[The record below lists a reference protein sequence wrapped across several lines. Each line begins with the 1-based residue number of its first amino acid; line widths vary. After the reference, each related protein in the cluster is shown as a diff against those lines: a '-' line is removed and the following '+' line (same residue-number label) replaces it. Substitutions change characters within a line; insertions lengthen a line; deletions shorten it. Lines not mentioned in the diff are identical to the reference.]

1 MQRLRDDLDRLKQ
14 MIQDLISKGN
24 LSSQE
29 IDVSHKLIR
38 LHDNRNISSVVQA
51 LKRSIAQ
58 LEQNKADKNTVNHE
72 LDKVCVFERKVRSQ

>member
-29 IDVSHKLIR
+29 IEVSHKFIH
-38 LHDNRNISSVVQA
+38 LHHNRTISSVVQA

-58 LEQNKADKNTVNHE
+58 LEQNKADKSTVNHE
-72 LDKVCVFERKVRSQ
+72 LDKVCVFARNVRSK